1 MLVQNHTVE
10 LVLSEFGSGRVNAG
24 TSRLDVVDRLNPTLD
39 GFRSIFPSAKVT
51 LYTDHKW
58 YSGTDINVVLVD
70 PPFDQKHPRYG
81 WRAHDYYQAKGLL
94 ASQADIAIAM
104 DSDMLIVSPDFRAIL
119 EIARIFG
126 IAVPI
131 NPRLILKV
139 DGTVGADSNYSR
151 ASDPTLG
158 LVTAYNL
165 SPIAFFTRH
174 PHARLLLERYSERMI
189 EEPGRGTVHLCIA
202 SQETGIQ
209 PHPLS
214 FQWCASSPRD
224 LDSKHIWREA
234 LALHVGHADV
244 HPRWL
249 AEPQRQRW
257 EDRLRHIRRF
267 FSRLRRLS

>member
-1 MLVQNHTVE
+1 MLTEDYTVE
-10 LVLSEFGSGRVNAG
+10 LVMSEFGKGRVNAG
-24 TSRLDVVDRLNPTLD
+24 NARLDVADRLNPTLG
-39 GFRSIFPSAKVT
+39 GFRSVFPSAKVT
-51 LYTDHKW
+51 LYTDHEW
-58 YSGTDINVVLVD
+58 QFDADINVVIVD
-70 PPFDQKHPRYG
+70 PPFDQNHPRYG

-94 ASQADIAIAM
+94 SSRADVAIAM

-119 EIARIFG
+119 EIAHIFG

-139 DGTVGADSNYSR
+139 DGTVGVDSNYSQ
-151 ASDPTLG
+151 ACDPTLG

-165 SPIAFFTRH
+165 SPIAFFTRNQR
-174 PHARLLLERYSERMI
+174 ARRLLERYSKRMI
-189 EEPGRGTVHLCIA
+189 DQPGRGTVHLSVA

-244 HPRWL
+244 HPRWR